1 MERAASESR
10 ARAPLVVWR
19 LRLRTPDA
27 GGSRPVPSQGP
38 RTHELQ
44 LSLGQ
49 LRHFTRKESPDSSK
63 MGDAGQLM
71 LGSGVSQSFGDVS
84 N

>member
-1 MERAASESR
+1 MKTSTAEVNEHLNTKQRSSATVERAASESR

-27 GGSRPVPSQGP
+27 GGSRPVPGQGP

-44 LSLGQ
+44 LSLG
-49 LRHFTRKESPDSSK
+49 
-63 MGDAGQLM
+63 
-71 LGSGVSQSFGDVS
+71 
-84 N
+84 